1 MSSID
6 QRVVAMKFDNAQFES
21 GVKAS
26 LHSLEALNKGLKLD
40 GATKGL
46 NDIGAAAKN
55 IQLGHVAS
63 GVDSIASRFSA
74 MSVVAITALS
84 TIAHQA
90 ISAGGNLV
98 KSLTISPITSGLRE
112 YELNLNSIQTILSN
126 TQWQNTGLKD
136 VNAAL
141 STLNEYSDKTIYNF
155 SQMARNIG
163 TFTAAGVKL
172 DVATAAIKGIANLAA
187 VSGSNAEQASS
198 AMYQLSQALAA
209 GKVALIDWN
218 SVVNAGMGG
227 KVFQDALMETAR
239 VHGVAIDKIVKDA
252 GGFRG
257 SLEKGW
263 LTSAVLTETLNKFT
277 GDLSAAQLKTMG
289 YNQQQIAGILR
300 MGKTAQDAATKVK
313 TMSQLIGTL
322 QEAAGSG
329 WAKTWQLIFGDF
341 EQAKDLFTG
350 VNNVLGGFIQT
361 SADARNK
368 VIGDWNAL
376 GGRTVLIEAIGNAF
390 KALIAVVKPIRDAF
404 REIFPA
410 TTGKQLYEIT
420 VAIRDFTRNLM
431 IGGETSENLRRT
443 FAGLFAVL
451 GLGWDVLKAVV
462 KTIFSLLGVVT
473 EGSGGILE
481 FTANIG
487 DFLVGIR
494 KAINDGNA
502 ITKVFEM
509 IGAGLAVP
517 IRLLKDFAKFIGSL
531 FDGFDGQAAAKSV
544 TGVVGKLEPLTRLG
558 QLVSGAWE
566 KVISVLGAVWDFFQ
580 PLAEKFKSFFDE
592 LGDIFSGGLG
602 GINVTGV
609 LAALGTG
616 TIAAVF
622 LSLRSL
628 VTNVSGIF
636 DNLTGSMKTMQNTL
650 RAATLLQIATAIG
663 VLTLSVVA
671 LSKIDVAG
679 LTRALSAITVMFGQ
693 LFAMMLL
700 FEKLAGLKGLIKM
713 PLIAANM
720 ILLGIA
726 LRVLA
731 GAVKELSELSW
742 EELGVGLSGVAG
754 LMATMV
760 GAMHLMPNP
769 AGLISTAAGLV
780 ILAVAIRLLADSVQE
795 LSGLSWEDMAKGLVG
810 VGTLLGALVLFT
822 KFADASKGGVLQ
834 GAGLLLLA
842 VAIKIL
848 ASAVE
853 DFTALNWEEMSRG
866 LTALAGSLAIVTAA
880 LMLIP
885 PTAPL
890 AAASVLI
897 VAISLGKVAD
907 ALQDFATMNWGEI
920 GRGLTA
926 MLGAL
931 TIISAAL
938 FVIPP
943 TAPLGAAAILITA
956 YALLKVADVL
966 DQMGAMDWKSIG
978 RAMTALA
985 GSLLIIVVGV
995 TAMTGALAGAAALLI
1010 VAASLAILAPVL
1022 QMFGQMSWE
1031 EMGKGLLMLAGAFTV
1046 IGIAGALLTPVVPTL
1061 IGLGVAITLLGIGM
1075 LAAGIG
1081 VLAFSAGLTALS
1093 IAGAAGAAAMIAI
1106 VAGLVGLIPL
1116 VMTQIGLG
1124 IVAFAK
1130 VIATAGPAITK
1141 AITTV
1146 LLALITAIETLTP
1159 KIVDTLGKLMVKL
1172 LETMLKYVPKM
1183 VDTGLKLLTGV
1194 LNGIAANINQVVTA
1208 ATNVVTKFIDAVAQ
1222 NIPKII
1228 QSGVNLIIKFINGI
1242 ADAIRSGSPAL
1253 GKAGGNVAT
1262 AIVEGMVRGIGA
1274 GVGRIASAAK
1284 DAARSALNAA
1294 KNFLGISSP
1303 SKEFFKVGSFS
1314 TLGMANA
1321 FDKGAFAV
1329 AKAAAGVGAK
1339 ALTAFKKSVAKMPD
1353 AIDGGMDLTPQ
1364 IRPVLDLTDIKK
1376 GADRIN
1382 GMLTTK
1388 PIEVATSYS
1397 SAKNAADGYQS
1408 NQDVL
1413 AADQATITTNE
1424 NVTFNQYNTSPKALS
1439 PAEIYRQ
1446 TKNQLSIAKGALAT

>member
-6 QRVVAMKFDNAQFES
+6 QRVVQMKFDNAQFES
-21 GVKAS
+21 GVKTT

-46 NDIGAAAKN
+46 NDIGSAAKN

-63 GVDSIASRFSA
+63 GVQEIASKFSA

-90 ISAGGNLV
+90 ITSGGQLV
-98 KSLTISPITSGLRE
+98 KSLTISPIKSGLAE
-112 YELNLNSIQTILSN
+112 YETNLNSIQTILSN
-126 TQWQNTGLKD
+126 TQWQNTGLND
-136 VNAAL
+136 VNKAL
-141 STLNEYSDKTIYNF
+141 NTLNVYSDQTIYNF

-239 VHGVAIDKIVKDA
+239 VHGVAIDKMVKDA

-263 LTSAVLTETLNKFT
+263 LTSNVLTETLSKFT
-277 GDLSAAQLKTMG
+277 GDLTAQQLKTMG
-289 YNQQQIAGILR
+289 YNKQQIANILK

-329 WAKTWQLIFGDF
+329 WAKTFQLIFGDF
-341 EQAKDLFTG
+341 EQAKELFTG
-350 VNNVLGGFIQT
+350 VNNVLGGFIQA

-376 GGRTVLIEAIGNAF
+376 GGRAVLIEAIGNAF
-390 KALIAVVKPIRDAF
+390 NALIAAVKPIRDAF

-410 TTGKQLYEIT
+410 ATGKQIYDIT
-420 VAIRDFTRNLM
+420 VAIRDFTQNLM
-431 IGGETSENLRRT
+431 IGGGTAENLRRT
-443 FAGLFAVL
+443 FAGVFAVL
-451 GLGWDVLKAVV
+451 GLGVDVIKAIV
-462 KTIFSLLGVVT
+462 KTFFNLIGVAT
-473 EGSGGILE
+473 EGAGGFLE

-494 KAINDGNA
+494 KAIKDGDL
-502 ITKVFEM
+502 ITIVFEK
-509 IGAGLAVP
+509 IESVLGGA
-517 IRLLKDFAKFIGSL
+517 IRGVKEFAGFIGSM
-531 FDGFDGQAAAKSV
+531 FDKFDGQAAAKSV
-544 TGVVGKLEPLTRLG
+544 TGVVGQLEPLSRLG
-558 QLVSGAWE
+558 SIVSTAWSN
-566 KVISVLGAVWDFFQ
+566 VISILGKVWDVFQ
-580 PLAEKFKSFFDE
+580 PLAEKFGEAFHE

-602 GINVTGV
+602 GIDLTGV

-616 TIAAVF
+616 AIASLF
-622 LSLRSL
+622 ISLRGL
-628 VTNVSGIF
+628 VSNVSGIF

-650 RAATLLQIATAIG
+650 RAATLLQIAAAIG

-671 LSKIDVAG
+671 LSKIDVGG

-693 LFAMMLL
+693 LFGMMLL
-700 FEKLAGLKGLIKM
+700 FEKLAGMKGLLKM
-713 PLIAANM
+713 PLIATNM
-720 ILLGIA
+720 IILGIA
-726 LRVLA
+726 LNVLA
-731 GAVKELSELSW
+731 AAVKTLSELSW
-742 EELGVGLSGVAG
+742 EELGIGLTGVAT
-754 LMATMV
+754 LMGILV

-769 AGLISTAAGLV
+769 VSLTSTAAGLV
-780 ILAVAIRLLADSVQE
+780 VLAVAIRLLAESVTE

-810 VGTLLGALVLFT
+810 VGTLLGALILFT
-822 KFADASKGGVLQ
+822 KFADANKGGVLQ
-834 GAGLLLLA
+834 GAGLLILA
-842 VAIKIL
+842 VAIKVL

-853 DFTALNWEEMSRG
+853 DFAQFKWEEMGRG
-866 LTALAGSLAIVTAA
+866 LAALAGALTIVSAA

-885 PTAPL
+885 PTAPF

-897 VAISLGKVAD
+897 VALSLGKVAD
-907 ALQDFATMNWGEI
+907 ALQDFATMSWSEI

-938 FVIPP
+938 FIIPP
-943 TAPLGAAAILITA
+943 TAPLGAAAILVTA

-966 DQMGAMDWKSIG
+966 DQMGAMDWKTIG
-978 RAMTALA
+978 RSMTALA
-985 GSLLIIVVGV
+985 GSLLIIVVAV
-995 TAMTGALAGAAALLI
+995 NAMTGALAGAAAMLI

-1061 IGLGVAITLLGIGM
+1061 IGLGIAITLLGIGM
-1075 LAAGIG
+1075 LAAGVG

-1093 IAGAAGAAAMIAI
+1093 IAGAAGAAAMVAI
-1106 VAGLVGLIPL
+1106 VAGLVGLIPM

-1130 VIATAGPAITK
+1130 VIATAGPAITS

-1146 LLALITAIETLTP
+1146 LLALIKAIETLTP

-1183 VDTGLKLLTGV
+1183 VDTGLKLLVGV

-1208 ATNVVTKFIDAVAQ
+1208 ATNVVTKFIEAVGNNA
-1222 NIPKII
+1222 PKVI
-1228 QSGVNLIIKFINGI
+1228 QAGVNMIIKFINGL
-1242 ADAIRSGSPAL
+1242 ADAIRSGGPEM
-1253 GKAGGNVAT
+1253 GKAGGNLAT
-1262 AIVEGMVRGIGA
+1262 AIVEGMVRGLVNGA
-1274 GVGRIASAAK
+1274 GRIASAAK
-1284 DAARSALNAA
+1284 NAAKSALNAA
-1294 KNFLGISSP
+1294 MNVLGINSP
-1303 SKEFFKVGSFS
+1303 SKEFFKLGKWSDE
-1314 TLGMANA
+1314 GMANGL
-1321 FDKGAFAV
+1321 DKFSNVVSKSAS
-1329 AKAAAGVGAK
+1329 GVGES
-1339 ALTAFKKSVAKMPD
+1339 ALNSMKTTLSKMPD
-1353 AIDGGMDLTPQ
+1353 SISGEIDLTPQ
-1364 IRPVLDLTDIKK
+1364 IRPVLDLTAIKK
-1376 GADRIN
+1376 DAATIGGLLN
-1382 GMLTTK
+1382 TK
-1388 PIEVATSYS
+1388 PLSVEASFS
-1397 SAKNAADGYQS
+1397 NAKDASAGVKT

-1413 AADQATITTNE
+1413 AEQSISTPTDS
-1424 NVTFNQYNTSPKALS
+1424 VTFNQYNNSPKALT
-1439 PAEIYRQ
+1439 PAEIYRN
-1446 TKNQLSIAKGALAT
+1446 TRNQLSVAKGALAT